1 MIEELILILSLMLII
16 SLDMDPFQP
25 PHYPNTGSDLISAT
39 TFYPSDPF
47 PCNSYTSRYKNDQCQ
62 PSQLYSPSQSQIPF
76 SFPHEENS
84 MESQSLSASSL
95 TSSTSSYS
103 PPLINV
109 STTNTSSSISHAP
122 LPCSICGDRAGQ
134 HLHYGAVACFSCR
147 QFFRRG
153 KTRGKQCIHG
163 TGGCVIN
170 KHNRTNCKPCRL
182 G

>member
-1 MIEELILILSLMLII
+1 
-16 SLDMDPFQP
+16 MDPFQP
-25 PHYPNTGSDLISAT
+25 PHYHNTASDEIST
-39 TFYPSDPF
+39 NTFNPSDPF
-47 PCNSYTSRYKNDQCQ
+47 LCNYTILDQNTQ
-62 PSQLYSPSQSQIPF
+62 GQTSLDSATFPNQSQIPL
-76 SFPHEENS
+76 SFTHEKHS
-84 MESQSLSASSL
+84 TESQSKSASS
-95 TSSTSSYS
+95 STLSYS

-109 STTNTSSSISHAP
+109 STTNISPSNSPTS
-122 LPCSICGDRAGQ
+122 LTCSICGDRAGQ